1 MPAPGPVA
9 SVQKAYAGYSEEDVP
24 LAEYALLLSVFT
36 GAFVG
41 FVISSARTGKKLPER
56 SRVDDL
62 LLFGVATHK
71 LSRIITRSG
80 PTRAI
85 RAPFVELEGESD
97 APAEIEENPRGEGL
111 QRAVGELLTCP
122 WCTAPWI
129 ASAFAYGSVLFDRPT
144 RLFAS
149 IFATTAISDFLQL
162 LHRLGVNKV
171 NSTDQNPATDV
182 Q

>member
-1 MPAPGPVA
+1 MPAPKPVET
-9 SVQKAYAGYSEEDVP
+9 VQQAFAGYSDEDVP
-24 LAEYALLLSVFT
+24 LAEYALLLSLFT

-41 FVISSARTGKKLPER
+41 FVAATARTGRKLPER
-56 SRVDDL
+56 PRIDDL

-97 APAEIEENPRGEGL
+97 APSEIEESPRGEGL

-122 WCTAPWI
+122 WCTAPWL
-129 ASAFAYGSVLFDRPT
+129 ASALAYGSVLFERPT

-162 LHRLGVNKV
+162 LHRLGVNKA
-171 NSTDQNPATDV
+171 NKE
-182 Q
+182 